1 MKTRPNKILNRLPS
15 PGARLA
21 LAALLAAPLL
31 FSGCNAGT
39 AVLTYLLQD
48 SLSANSKTLMFA
60 RRLTNCRTP
69 TILECNF

>member
-15 PGARLA
+15 PGAWLA

-48 SLSANSKTLMFA
+48 DDEKEIGRAPG
-60 RRLTNCRTP
+60 RERG
-69 TILECNF
+69 